1 MKRHSL
7 DPHICAGTSLAA
19 ARNCAI
25 AESTD
30 SPPDRSSSAPALWPT
45 AGYPPALPQSGPL
58 QYLMRRDP
66 VHSRAFHRHR
76 YYVSRQQPGRHPFQ
90 LWRGRSE
97 RFHLPSRPTQL
108 RRTHLMLLASQI
120 DPRYVGSNHW
130 EPFAFHM
137 AVRLAGFSTIF
148 SPPVIRLPNTTAQV
162 ARHSDS
168 GLALGES
175 YRSLANVQLPS
186 RSHAVFGAYAPMEKG
201 L

>member
-1 MKRHSL
+1 MFGVGRESR
-7 DPHICAGTSLAA
+7 ICSTSHAADWLADEKTQLTPSYLR
-19 ARNCAI
+19 RNEPSSSPQLCNRWNPL
-25 AESTD
+25 TV
-30 SPPDRSSSAPALWPT
+30 PPDRSSSAPALWPT

-137 AVRLAGFSTIF
+137 AVRLVGFSTIF
-148 SPPVIRLPNTTAQV
+148 
-162 ARHSDS
+162 
-168 GLALGES
+168 
-175 YRSLANVQLPS
+175 
-186 RSHAVFGAYAPMEKG
+186 
-201 L
+201 